1 MNIEIEDFI
10 KVLNEGLEKYLKQN
24 NYSVDKSFYDQLGK
38 KLHSELSRPFNEQLF
53 TPTQLLNNYVQKNL
67 NSTLRLTPFDLG
79 EEFRSTLLRWG
90 VAKAKFLDE

>member
-10 KVLNEGLEKYLKQN
+10 DVLNEGLKKYLKQN
-24 NYSVDKSFYDQLGK
+24 NYSVDKSFYDQLEK
-38 KLHSELSRPFNEQLF
+38 KLHHELSRPFNQQLF

-79 EEFRSTLLRWG
+79 EEFRSALLRWG

>member
-10 KVLNEGLEKYLKQN
+10 DVLNEGLKKYLKQN
-24 NYSVDKSFYDQLGK
+24 NYSVDKSFYDQLEK
-38 KLHSELSRPFNEQLF
+38 KLHHELSRPFNEQLF

-79 EEFRSTLLRWG
+79 EEFRSALLRWG

>member
-10 KVLNEGLEKYLKQN
+10 DVLNEGLKKYLKQN
-24 NYSVDKSFYDQLGK
+24 NYSVDKSFYDQLEK
-38 KLHSELSRPFNEQLF
+38 KIHHELSRPINEQLF
-53 TPTQLLNNYVQKNL
+53 TPTPLLNNYVQKNL

-79 EEFRSTLLRWG
+79 EEFRSILLRWG

>member
-1 MNIEIEDFI
+1 MSIEIDDFI
-10 KVLNEGLEKYLKQN
+10 KVLSEGLKKYLNKN
-24 NYSVDKSFYDQLGK
+24 NYSVDKSFYVQLET
-38 KLHSELSRPFNEQLF
+38 KLLHELSRPFNEQLF
-53 TPTQLLNNYVQKNL
+53 TPTQLLNDYVQKNL

>member
-10 KVLNEGLEKYLKQN
+10 DVLNEGLKKYLKQN
-24 NYSVDKSFYDQLGK
+24 NYSVDKSFYEQLEK
-38 KLHSELSRPFNEQLF
+38 KIHHELSRPFNEQLF

-79 EEFRSTLLRWG
+79 EEFRSALLRWG

>member
-10 KVLNEGLEKYLKQN
+10 EVLNEGLKKYLEKN
-24 NYSVDKSFYDQLGK
+24 NYSVDQSFYEQLEK
-38 KLHSELSRPFNEQLF
+38 NLYKELSLPFNEQLF
-53 TPTQLLNNYVQKNL
+53 TPTQLLNDYVKKRLNL
-67 NSTLRLTPFDLG
+67 TFNLTPFDLG

>member
-24 NYSVDKSFYDQLGK
+24 NYSVDKSFYEKLGK
-38 KLHSELSRPFNEQLF
+38 KLHYELSRPFNEQLF

>member
-10 KVLNEGLEKYLKQN
+10 DVLNEGLKKYLKQN
-24 NYSVDKSFYDQLGK
+24 NYSVDKNFYDQLEK
-38 KLHSELSRPFNEQLF
+38 KLHHELSRPFNEQLF

-79 EEFRSTLLRWG
+79 EEFRSALLRWG